1 MTRSDIRF
9 AIPSNGRLEKDALSF
24 MDACGLP
31 IKRRNP
37 RQYTATIR
45 GLPNVT
51 ALWQRQNDI
60 VRGVRQGAL
69 DFAIV
74 GLDALSERCPTDK
87 PDLCENILML
97 HNELGISHCELHLA
111 VPNDWHDVNNLE
123 DLKQK
128 AAELSPLRIATKF
141 PNLTDQFMRERQ
153 ITPFETVKADGTLEI
168 APAINFADI
177 IVDLVSTGTTL
188 KANSLKQIVDG
199 LILHSQGV
207 LIASKQALQNR
218 PEVLETARVLLEYIA
233 AHLRAKNSYT
243 VTVNVRGA
251 SPEAVSTM
259 MLDKTH
265 IRGLQGPTISQV
277 VPHDPTAQVDNDW
290 YAVNIIVQR
299 HQLSAAIR
307 ELREIGGSG
316 VIVTEVKY
324 IFEEEPVRYRAML
337 EELNR

>member
-9 AIPSNGRLEKDALSF
+9 AIPSNGRLEKDSLTF

-31 IKRRNP
+31 VKRRNP

-60 VRGVRQGAL
+60 VRGVRQGTL

-74 GLDALSERCPTDK
+74 GLDALSERCPK
-87 PDLCENILML
+87 NQPELCSNILIL
-97 HNELGISHCELHLA
+97 HDALGISSCELHLA
-111 VPNDWHDVNNLE
+111 IPNRWDDVNCLE
-123 DLKQK
+123 DLRQK
-128 AAELSPLRIATKF
+128 AAELNPLRIATKF
-141 PNLTDQFMRERQ
+141 PNLTDQFMRDNG
-153 ITPFETVKADGTLEI
+153 IVPFQTVKADGTLEI
-168 APAINFADI
+168 APAIDYADI

-188 KANSLKQIVDG
+188 KANALKQIDDG

-207 LIASKQALQNR
+207 LIGSKQALKER

-243 VTVNVRGA
+243 VTANVRGA

-265 IRGLQGPTISQV
+265 IRGLQGPTISKV
-277 VPHDPTAQVDNDW
+277 VPHDPADQAKNDW

-299 HQLSAAIR
+299 RDLSAAIR

-324 IFEEEPVRYRAML
+324 IFEEEPVRYQAIL
-337 EELNR
+337 EDLNA